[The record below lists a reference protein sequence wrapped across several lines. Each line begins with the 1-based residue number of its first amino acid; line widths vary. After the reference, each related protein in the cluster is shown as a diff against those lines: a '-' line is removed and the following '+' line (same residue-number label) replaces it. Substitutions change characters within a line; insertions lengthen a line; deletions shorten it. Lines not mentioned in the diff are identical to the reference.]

1 VRAADSLT
9 PALLGRETRQLAV
22 AAVLTLVALLLAP
35 AWLKIVAGILDVA
48 LAGVCVVA
56 LVVAWRAA
64 VSRAPAFA
72 VYATAAAVFALLAV
86 LNFTV

>member
-1 VRAADSLT
+1 MRAADSLT

-22 AAVLTLVALLLAP
+22 AALLTLLALLFAP
-35 AWLKIVAGILDVA
+35 AWLKIVAGVLDVA

-64 VSRAPAFA
+64 VSRGPALA
-72 VYATAAAVFALLAV
+72 VYATSAAVFAVLAA
-86 LNFTV
+86 LSFTV